1 MKIVINIFG
10 SPCAGKTTLAKKL
23 HERFIKNKKPVSLV
37 SEFATFLIA
46 QNKTHLLQDQIFVT
60 NGQKQLLEDGL
71 INNDIAITDSP
82 IELGLIYSKEDYKKK
97 VQKII
102 DECNKGYESV
112 NFFIKR
118 PKNLK
123 YSQSGRIHTNEQS
136 KAIEMELLAK
146 FRDKNFT
153 FISQETDLKEIMSK
167 INHEICKIKR
177 TKNVMEIHL

>member
-23 HERFIKNKKPVSLV
+23 HERFIKDKRPVSLV

-46 QNKTHLLQDQIFVT
+46 QNRAHLLQDQIFVT

-82 IELGLIYSKEDYKKK
+82 IELGLIYSKEDCKEK

-112 NFFIKR
+112 NFFIK
-118 PKNLK
+118 
-123 YSQSGRIHTNEQS
+123 QS
-136 KAIEMELLAK
+136 KDIEMELLAK
-146 FRDKNFT
+146 FRYKNCT

-167 INHEICKIKR
+167 INHEIYEIKR